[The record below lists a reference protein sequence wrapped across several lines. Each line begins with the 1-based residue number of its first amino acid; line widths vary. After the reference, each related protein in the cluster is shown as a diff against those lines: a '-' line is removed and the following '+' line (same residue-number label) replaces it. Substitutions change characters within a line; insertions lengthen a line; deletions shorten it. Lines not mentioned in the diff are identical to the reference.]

1 MTIPAVWRRKRLE
14 LIREIVPR
22 PVRIAVL
29 ANQANPVTVAILL
42 ATESAARQV
51 RMKLH
56 VVDVRQPAELEAAFA
71 TMRREHTDALV
82 LVADPFGDDPGH
94 VGVRQAAGDV
104 VDHARSRF
112 ERGRGH
118 RRARGV
124 DAHGR
129 ALPPTYVVRCASRRT
144 WLSRSSGRQ
153 GLVRNTS
160 TPPSSAPR

>member
-82 LVADPFGDDPGH
+82 LVADP
-94 VGVRQAAGDV
+94 
-104 VDHARSRF
+104 
-112 ERGRGH
+112 
-118 RRARGV
+118 
-124 DAHGR
+124 
-129 ALPPTYVVRCASRRT
+129 
-144 WLSRSSGRQ
+144 SSLQ
-153 GLVRNTS
+153 
-160 TPPSSAPR
+160 